1 MTSANEPAKTPAET
15 GTDARSG
22 SPIAELRAA
31 YSAADKFAREVFEFG
46 DDVAIPATNELRY
59 AGHHL
64 LRALGDDG
72 QVVEPEH
79 VRKAISHC
87 HRAQYEAA
95 EAGIASA
102 IERISQF
109 KEDYKLVELGEVIPD
124 YYGILR
130 LVRESQDMLPQERL
144 DDGANADGEIPDPAC
159 YMDKFLELREKYRL
173 LEDHRGA
180 VIKRVRRDTEKSR
193 FLIQCAVIILAA
205 FITAAATVLAS

>member
-31 YSAADKFAREVFEFG
+31 YSAADKFAREVFEFS

-64 LRALGDDG
+64 LSALGDDG
-72 QVVEPEH
+72 RIVGPEH
-79 VRKAISHC
+79 LRKAISHC

-102 IERISQF
+102 IKKISQF
-109 KEDYKLVELGEVIPD
+109 RKTISLWSLGRSYP
-124 YYGILR
+124 
-130 LVRESQDMLPQERL
+130 
-144 DDGANADGEIPDPAC
+144 
-159 YMDKFLELREKYRL
+159 
-173 LEDHRGA
+173 
-180 VIKRVRRDTEKSR
+180 TT
-193 FLIQCAVIILAA
+193 
-205 FITAAATVLAS
+205 TAYCGL